1 VREWWFLGSGVLA
14 NQLRSWRKGMGV
26 EREREGDG
34 VWEAGRAKSVLGVHL
49 I

>member
-1 VREWWFLGSGVLA
+1 
-14 NQLRSWRKGMGV
+14 MGV

-49 I
+49 IWVTAPKF